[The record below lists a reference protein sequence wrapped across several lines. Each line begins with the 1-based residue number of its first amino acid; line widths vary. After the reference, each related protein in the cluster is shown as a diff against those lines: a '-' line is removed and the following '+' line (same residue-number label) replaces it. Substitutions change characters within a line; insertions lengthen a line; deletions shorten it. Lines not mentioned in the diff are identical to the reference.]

1 MFTIETPN
9 PNGKPYLTY
18 RQPTRHPIKPKQDH
32 PGEAKYKRV
41 RLSNPKFQRSV
52 GRHPAALELLR
63 AIGFEERTTP
73 EGEAVMELGRD
84 DVGLLWLGK
93 SALEAV
99 EQRALDVARG

>member
-1 MFTIETPN
+1 MP
-9 PNGKPYLTY
+9 
-18 RQPTRHPIKPKQDH
+18 
-32 PGEAKYKRV
+32 
-41 RLSNPKFQRSV
+41 
-52 GRHPAALELLR
+52 
-63 AIGFEERTTP
+63 TP